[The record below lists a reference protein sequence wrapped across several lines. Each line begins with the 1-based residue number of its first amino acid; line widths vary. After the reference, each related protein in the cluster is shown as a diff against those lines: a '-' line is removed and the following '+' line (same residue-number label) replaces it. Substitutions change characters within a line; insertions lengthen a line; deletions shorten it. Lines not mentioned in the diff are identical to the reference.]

1 MPALYAASACN
12 PMAQEGKEE
21 TADEKEESKAT
32 EGVEELVS
40 QVAQVVENVQET
52 ITDASKEV
60 QSLIFPEVSIQESST
75 SVGSSFEEGTTLSD
89 KSLSDKSWKK
99 ELNGHRLTGQTSD
112 IRLNTTNDDISVD
125 PSIETIEKEGDIL
138 IGFDQHVRKGEKKQR
153 QKSLVDPY
161 QMSLIL
167 DGVAVQSL
175 TLGAAAMKMIND
187 MISDAKGN
195 VTTCDV
201 LNGGAEQEQLEID
214 LKNSLSVEENEV
226 VHAPPTEEQPPE
238 EQDSS
243 FIHPLILEKLNSF
256 VEQAMVNIEQA
267 KTSTLSNIEHA
278 KTATMITINSTS
290 DGIQK
295 ANGRMEKIQGMTF
308 HSRGVLLKMIE
319 TIQLMPISTSELV
332 SGYVIWVI
340 VLSSHS
346 GSEEMHYIEWSVDKG
361 CIIECCTGLYR
372 VLECSVK

>member
-1 MPALYAASACN
+1 MYSLHPIFYNIAACVPLAS
-12 PMAQEGKEE
+12 EGREKTAEE
-21 TADEKEESKAT
+21 TDKT
-32 EGVEELVS
+32 QEGVEELVS

-75 SVGSSFEEGTTLSD
+75 SVGSSFEGEGTTLSD
-89 KSLSDKSWKK
+89 KSWKH
-99 ELNGHRLTGQTSD
+99 ELNGYRLTGQTSD
-112 IRLNTTNDDISVD
+112 IRLNITNDDISVD

-138 IGFDQHVRKGEKKQR
+138 IGFDQHVRAGAVKENEKKKQR

-187 MISDAKGN
+187 MVSDAKDN
-195 VTTCDV
+195 VPTCDV
-201 LNGGAEQEQLEID
+201 LNGSAEQEQLEID
-214 LKNSLSVEENEV
+214 LKNSLSVEEVQVVEEV
-226 VHAPPTEEQPPE
+226 QAPPS
-238 EQDSS
+238 EQDTS

-267 KTSTLSNIEHA
+267 KT
-278 KTATMITINSTS
+278 ATMSTITSTS

-295 ANGRMEKIQGMTF
+295 AIWKDGEDNRNDLSFE
-308 HSRGVLLKMIE
+308 R
-319 TIQLMPISTSELV
+319 STSEDEDY
-332 SGYVIWVI
+332 SIDAHI
-340 VLSSHS
+340 NF
-346 GSEEMHYIEWSVDKG
+346 
-361 CIIECCTGLYR
+361 
-372 VLECSVK
+372 

>member
-1 MPALYAASACN
+1 
-12 PMAQEGKEE
+12 MAQEGKEE
-21 TADEKEESKAT
+21 TADEKEEGKAT
-32 EGVEELVS
+32 DGVEELVS

-75 SVGSSFEEGTTLSD
+75 TVGSTFDEGST
-89 KSLSDKSWKK
+89 LSDKSWKH
-99 ELNGHRLTGQTSD
+99 ELNGYRLTGQTSD
-112 IRLNTTNDDISVD
+112 IRLKTTNDDISAD

-138 IGFDQHVRKGEKKQR
+138 IGFDQHVHTGGVEKKKKSR

-187 MISDAKGN
+187 MISEAKGN

-226 VHAPPTEEQPPE
+226 VEVQAPPTTE
-238 EQDSS
+238 EQDTS

-267 KTSTLSNIEHA
+267 KVTTISNIEHA
-278 KTATMITINSTS
+278 KTATMSTITSTGN
-290 DGIQK
+290 DLQK
-295 ANGRMEKIQGMTF
+295 AIFKAGEDNRNDNLSFE
-308 HSRGVLLKMIE
+308 R
-319 TIQLMPISTSELV
+319 STSEDD
-332 SGYVIWVI
+332 SIDAHI
-340 VLSSHS
+340 NF
-346 GSEEMHYIEWSVDKG
+346 
-361 CIIECCTGLYR
+361 
-372 VLECSVK
+372 

>member
-1 MPALYAASACN
+1 MYSPYLCNLYATAACG
-12 PMAQEGKEE
+12 PMSPEDEEE
-21 TADEKEESKAT
+21 TDKAH

-75 SVGSSFEEGTTLSD
+75 VGSSFEGT
-89 KSLSDKSWKK
+89 LSDKSWKD
-99 ELNGHRLTGQTSD
+99 ELNGYRLTGQTSD
-112 IRLNTTNDDISVD
+112 IRLNATDDDISVD

-138 IGFDQHVRKGEKKQR
+138 LGFDQHVRTGVVQEGEKKQM

-187 MISDAKGN
+187 MISDAKDN

-201 LNGGAEQEQLEID
+201 LNGGAEKELEID

-226 VHAPPTEEQPPE
+226 VAVHAPPTEEQ
-238 EQDSS
+238 DSS
-243 FIHPLILEKLNSF
+243 LIHPLILEKLNSF

-267 KTSTLSNIEHA
+267 KTATISTIA
-278 KTATMITINSTS
+278 STS

-295 ANGRMEKIQGMTF
+295 AVFGKDGEDNRNDNLSFE
-308 HSRGVLLKMIE
+308 IE
-319 TIQLMPISTSELV
+319 RSFSEDTRDY
-332 SGYVIWVI
+332 SIDAHI
-340 VLSSHS
+340 NF
-346 GSEEMHYIEWSVDKG
+346 
-361 CIIECCTGLYR
+361 
-372 VLECSVK
+372 

>member
-1 MPALYAASACN
+1 MPNLYDTAAACG
-12 PMAQEGKEE
+12 PMDPEE
-21 TADEKEESKAT
+21 EEKETDKAQ

-75 SVGSSFEEGTTLSD
+75 TVGSSFEGESTT
-89 KSLSDKSWKK
+89 LSDKSWKK
-99 ELNGHRLTGQTSD
+99 ELNGYRLTGQTSD

-125 PSIETIEKEGDIL
+125 PSIETIENEGDIL
-138 IGFDQHVRKGEKKQR
+138 IGFDHHVRTGVVKENEKKKQR

-161 QMSLIL
+161 QMSLML

-195 VTTCDV
+195 VTTDDV
-201 LNGGAEQEQLEID
+201 LNGSAEQEQLEID
-214 LKNSLSVEENEV
+214 LKNSLSVEEVQVVEEV
-226 VHAPPTEEQPPE
+226 QAPPS
-238 EQDSS
+238 EQDS

-267 KTSTLSNIEHA
+267 KASTITNIEQA
-278 KTATMITINSTS
+278 KTATISTITSTS
-290 DGIQK
+290 EGIQK
-295 ANGRMEKIQGMTF
+295 AWREENRNDNLSFE
-308 HSRGVLLKMIE
+308 R
-319 TIQLMPISTSELV
+319 STSEDDRDY
-332 SGYVIWVI
+332 SIDAHI
-340 VLSSHS
+340 NF
-346 GSEEMHYIEWSVDKG
+346 
-361 CIIECCTGLYR
+361 
-372 VLECSVK
+372 

>member
-1 MPALYAASACN
+1 
-12 PMAQEGKEE
+12 MAQEGKEE
-21 TADEKEESKAT
+21 TTDEETVKATDEK
-32 EGVEELVS
+32 VEELVS

-75 SVGSSFEEGTTLSD
+75 SVGSTFDEGST
-89 KSLSDKSWKK
+89 LSDKSWKD
-99 ELNGHRLTGQTSD
+99 ELNGYRLTGQTSD

-125 PSIETIEKEGDIL
+125 PSIETIENEGDIL
-138 IGFDQHVRKGEKKQR
+138 IGFDQPVRGVAKENEKQ

-175 TLGAAAMKMIND
+175 TLGAVAMKMIND
-187 MISDAKGN
+187 MISDAKDN

-201 LNGGAEQEQLEID
+201 LNGGAEKELEID
-214 LKNSLSVEENEV
+214 IKNSLSVEENEV
-226 VHAPPTEEQPPE
+226 VGVQAPPPAEEQPPA

-256 VEQAMVNIEQA
+256 VEQAMVNMEQA
-267 KTSTLSNIEHA
+267 KTVTIST
-278 KTATMITINSTS
+278 ITSTS

-295 ANGRMEKIQGMTF
+295 AIYGKDGEDNRNDNDNLSFER
-308 HSRGVLLKMIE
+308 SV
-319 TIQLMPISTSELV
+319 SEDDRDY
-332 SGYVIWVI
+332 SIDAHI
-340 VLSSHS
+340 NF
-346 GSEEMHYIEWSVDKG
+346 
-361 CIIECCTGLYR
+361 
-372 VLECSVK
+372 

>member
-1 MPALYAASACN
+1 MLTLLNLSATAACG
-12 PMAQEGKEE
+12 PMSPEGEEE
-21 TADEKEESKAT
+21 TDKAQ

-60 QSLIFPEVSIQESST
+60 QSLIFPEVSIQESKST
-75 SVGSSFEEGTTLSD
+75 VGSTFDEGST
-89 KSLSDKSWKK
+89 LSDKSWKD
-99 ELNGHRLTGQTSD
+99 ELNGYRLTGQTSD
-112 IRLNTTNDDISVD
+112 IRLNATNDDISVD
-125 PSIETIEKEGDIL
+125 PSIETIENEGDIL
-138 IGFDQHVRKGEKKQR
+138 IGFDQPVRTNVIEEDKK
-153 QKSLVDPY
+153 KSLVDPY

-187 MISDAKGN
+187 MISDAKDN

-201 LNGGAEQEQLEID
+201 LNGGAEQEQLDID

-226 VHAPPTEEQPPE
+226 VQVQASPPAAE
-238 EQDSS
+238 EQDTS

-267 KTSTLSNIEHA
+267 KATTIST
-278 KTATMITINSTS
+278 ITSTS

-295 ANGRMEKIQGMTF
+295 AWREDNRNDNLSFER
-308 HSRGVLLKMIE
+308 SV
-319 TIQLMPISTSELV
+319 SEDDRDY
-332 SGYVIWVI
+332 SIDAHI
-340 VLSSHS
+340 NF
-346 GSEEMHYIEWSVDKG
+346 
-361 CIIECCTGLYR
+361 
-372 VLECSVK
+372 